1 MKLYVCKVV
10 NHGSLEVVA
19 ETSNEQTALVN
30 FHNECKVLW
39 NAPEVLTAMVKI
51 LDENMDNYQGKM
63 EYITHEPAPAPEP
76 EPEPEYESEPDPE
89 IEP

>member
-30 FHNECKVLW
+30 FHGECRNLWNTPKVL
-39 NAPEVLTAMVKI
+39 TGMVKI
-51 LDENMDNYQGKM
+51 LDENMDNWQGKL
-63 EYITHEPAPAPEP
+63 EYITHEPAPTPEP
-76 EPEPEYESEPDPE
+76 EPEPESES
-89 IEP
+89 